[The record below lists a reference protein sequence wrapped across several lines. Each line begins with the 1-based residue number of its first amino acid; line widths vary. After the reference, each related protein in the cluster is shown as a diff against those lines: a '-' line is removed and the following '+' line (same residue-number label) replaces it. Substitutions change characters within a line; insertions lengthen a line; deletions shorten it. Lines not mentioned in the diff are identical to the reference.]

1 MITRCFHCGYIN
13 KTKLCKIMKTNKKY
27 GNRERKTER
36 NKTCRSL
43 SWTWFHKQNLTDKA
57 IMFVHS
63 GLEGQTMHCI
73 VEINP
78 YRPPLAALMLI
89 ILVKKQT
96 SHQIHRHISLP
107 ERKPSNVDFA
117 IRWQELARWLVRIH
131 WRLEPLPGKVWS
143 KKWLR
148 LIANWKWLKIEIIFQ
163 GDKWNSIKSTYVYLS
178 KQFLTNELQESW
190 VLPLKIAC

>member
-1 MITRCFHCGYIN
+1 MEIVSKKQN
-13 KTKLCKIMKTNKKY
+13 VTKHVVVFQGHDFTSK
-27 GNRERKTER
+27 
-36 NKTCRSL
+36 
-43 SWTWFHKQNLTDKA
+43 NLTDKA

-73 VEINP
+73 VKINP
-78 YRPPLAALMLI
+78 YRPSLAALMLM

-143 KKWLR
+143 KLWLR

-163 GDKWNSIKSTYVYLS
+163 GDKWNSIKSAHVYLS
-178 KQFLTNELQESW
+178 KQFLTNALRESGI
-190 VLPLKIAC
+190 LALKIAC